1 MSGESVSALL
11 GRLSPAGRVP
21 DEVRAAAAQS
31 RRFAEDNV
39 GNAIRYAILDCSG
52 TVMDK
57 YVDAPAI
64 VFVEVF
70 KRFGVAIS
78 MSEARVPMGL
88 RKDVH
93 IKALTEM
100 PTVREKWR
108 AVYGRDP
115 NAQDVKEMFAQ
126 FVPLQLD
133 ILRSGNYSDL
143 LPGVADVCRDLQ
155 SQGIKLGVTTGFT
168 RAMLDILLGGGRT
181 QGFAPD
187 TSVAGDEV
195 ELPRPMP
202 YMVVKNLERLGAVN
216 LANAMRLTVKV
227 DDTVSGTGE
236 GAPMCWRVGVS
247 LWSNYVVDSC
257 EQARS
262 LSPAELKAR
271 EIAAKEK
278 LVREGGAHYVI
289 DDLRNLPA
297 VIADIN
303 GRLARGENP

>member
-1 MSGESVSALL
+1 MTTDDKGLL
-11 GRLSPAGRVP
+11 VQRLSPVGRVP
-21 DEVRAAAAQS
+21 KDVQAAAAQS
-31 RRFAEDNV
+31 RRFVEDNV
-39 GNAIRYAILDCSG
+39 GNAIRYVILDCSG

-70 KRFGVAIS
+70 KRFGVAIG

-88 RKDVH
+88 RKDLH

-100 PTVREKWR
+100 PSVREKWR
-108 AVYGRDP
+108 AAHGRDP
-115 NAQDVKEMFAQ
+115 NAQDVADMFAQ
-126 FVPLQLD
+126 FVPMQLD
-133 ILRSGNYSDL
+133 LLRRGNYSDL
-143 LPGVADVCRDLQ
+143 LPGVAEVCRDLQ
-155 SQGIKLGVTTGFT
+155 ARGCKIGVTTGFT
-168 RAMLDILLGGGRT
+168 RDMLDILLDGGRR
-181 QGFAPD
+181 QGFLPD

-202 YMVVKNLERLGAVN
+202 YMVIKNLERLGVVN
-216 LANAMRLTVKV
+216 LLNAMRLTVKV

-247 LWSNYVVDSC
+247 QWSNYVVDSC

-262 LSPAELKAR
+262 LSPAQIREREL
-271 EIAAKEK
+271 AAKEK

-289 DDLRNLPA
+289 DDLRGLPA
-297 VIADIN
+297 VIADIDA
-303 GRLARGENP
+303 RLAAGELP